1 MKNLQFKDLPNY
13 CITLEGKVYSLK
25 SKRFLNTQYNDG
37 GYETITLRVGGK
49 TKTIKVHRLVAE
61 AFIPNTEHYPH
72 VNHKDGNK
80 KNNHKDNL
88 EWIDRSGNM
97 LHAYDN
103 NLFINKP
110 RQLSEEDAHLAC
122 HLLEEGS
129 KVCDVASMIGVS
141 NSVIS
146 NIYKGENYKWISSE
160 YDFTKVPK
168 PKRYSENKILTVC
181 KLLSENISVREI
193 ESVTKVHYSS
203 IKQIKQR
210 RTHTHLSKDFDW

>member
-1 MKNLQFKDLPNY
+1 MKNLQFRDLPDY
-13 CITLEGKVYSLK
+13 CITLDGRIYSLK
-25 SKRFLNTQYNDG
+25 SKRFLNTQYSDG
-37 GYETITLRVGGK
+37 GYETITLRVEGR
-49 TKTIKVHRLVAE
+49 TKTIKIHRLVAE
-61 AFIPNTEHYPH
+61 AFIPNEENRPH

-110 RQLSEEDAHLAC
+110 RQLSEEDAHTVC
-122 HLLEEGS
+122 NLLEEGS
-129 KVCDVASMIGVS
+129 KVCDVASMMGVS
-141 NSVIS
+141 NSIIS
-146 NIYKGENYKWISSE
+146 NIYKGENYKWVSME

-210 RTHTHLSKDFDW
+210 RTHTHLSKDFNW

>member
-1 MKNLQFKDLPNY
+1 MKNLQFKGFPDY

-25 SKRFLNTQYNDG
+25 SERFLNTQYSDG
-37 GYETITLRVGGK
+37 GYETITLRVNRK
-49 TKTIKVHRLVAE
+49 TKTMKIHRLVAE
-61 AFIPNTEHYPH
+61 SFIPNDENLPH
-72 VNHKDGNK
+72 INHIDGNK

-110 RQLSEEDAHLAC
+110 RQLSEDDAHLVC
-122 HLLEEGS
+122 SFLEEGA
-129 KVCDVASMIGVS
+129 KVCDVALMVGVS

-146 NIYKGENYKWISSE
+146 NIYRGENYKWVSQE
-160 YDFTKVPK
+160 YDFTKVPRL
-168 PKRYSENKILTVC
+168 KRYSENKILLVC
-181 KLLSENISVREI
+181 KLLSENLSVREI

-210 RTHTHLSKDFDW
+210 RTHTHLSKDFNW